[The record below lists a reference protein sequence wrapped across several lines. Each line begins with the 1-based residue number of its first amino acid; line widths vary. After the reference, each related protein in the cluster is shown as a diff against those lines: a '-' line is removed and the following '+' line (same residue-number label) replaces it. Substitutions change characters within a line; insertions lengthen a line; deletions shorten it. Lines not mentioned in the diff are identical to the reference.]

1 MNEWLK
7 FTLTY
12 MCYHV
17 LLFCVPTPFW
27 CNETENRVFQ
37 GTERKKALENVTD

>member
-1 MNEWLK
+1 MVKVYSNL
-7 FTLTY
+7 
-12 MCYHV
+12 HV
-17 LLFCVPTPFW
+17 LSCLVILCANPIW